1 MKRRVLIA
9 KALAHD
15 PDLLFLDEP
24 TAGVDVELRRDMW
37 DQIGTLRDSGVTV
50 ILTTHY
56 IEEAEEMADRIGIID
71 KGRLKLVEDKAAL
84 IDRLGRMEAHI
95 GLAQPMAEVPPAL
108 ADFHLELLNHG
119 KTLCYHA
126 ESLEDR
132 HTGLARLV
140 QLLTHRNLEFTTI
153 DVKQSSLEDIFVRLI
168 EGAAE

>member
-1 MKRRVLIA
+1 
-9 KALAHD
+9 
-15 PDLLFLDEP
+15 
-24 TAGVDVELRRDMW
+24 
-37 DQIGTLRDSGVTV
+37 
-50 ILTTHY
+50 
-56 IEEAEEMADRIGIID
+56 
-71 KGRLKLVEDKAAL
+71 
-84 IDRLGRMEAHI
+84 MEAHI